1 MRKIS
6 YFVPYPELIPVVRRL
21 MDQPCYEGI
30 FANASIRYFP
40 QMYDLEV
47 EDDCDLV
54 IARGY
59 SVHVIRERFSGAIIE
74 IPITGSDIVNAIAL
88 CRKNTDCRK
97 IGLIGDYSNMKD
109 IQSMSSLFNINFE
122 VYVIDNPDQI
132 EDMVKCAIDE
142 GCDALIS
149 GSYANKCVIKN
160 GFHVYSGI
168 IENSEEAMERA
179 LNSAAGLLKNM
190 EYEANQM
197 ELLRLLAENV
207 TDGLIFV
214 DNKERIRIANAN
226 VVKIF
231 PNRKPV
237 SGKYFQEEF
246 SFMSRNYLKA
256 YRDKQN
262 LDNEIYRAWDMNIA
276 VDFTPVMIN
285 GHYKG
290 MLITIHDIGRL
301 QQKEARIRTKLNEM
315 GLYAKYEF
323 SDVIHKSQVMEHL
336 IERARKFAS
345 VTSNVLVYG
354 ETGTGKELIAQ
365 SIHNAS
371 KRKDGPFVAINCA
384 SFPENLLES
393 ELFGYEEGAFTG
405 AVKGGKAGLFEQ
417 AHGGTLFLDEVSELP
432 VSFQGKLLR
441 VLQERE
447 VRRVGGKKVVKIDV
461 RIITATNKIL
471 KEMTRE
477 GLFRE
482 DLLYRLDV
490 LNLSI
495 PPLRERKEDTRLL
508 AEHFLLKYREQFGT
522 CADHFT
528 EEAIK
533 LLCSYPFKGNIREL
547 RNIVERLSVTV
558 QDTVVHALDV
568 EESLG
573 LGDTGRGVMQMQQG
587 QQIQPMNQDIETE
600 GGGIRNIQ
608 KEEIEELLREC
619 DYNKSEVARRLGIN
633 RTTLWRKMGKMG
645 LL

>member
-1 MRKIS
+1 MRKIT

-21 MDQPCYEGI
+21 MDQPCYQGI
-30 FANASIRYFP
+30 FVNASIQYFP
-40 QMYDLEV
+40 IMYDVEV

-59 SVHVIRERFSGAIIE
+59 SIHVIRERFSGAIVE
-74 IPITGSDIVNAIAL
+74 IPITGSDIVKAIAQ
-88 CRKNTDCRK
+88 CRKNTNCQK

-109 IQSMSSLFNINFE
+109 IQSMSSLFNINFV

-132 EDMVKCAIDE
+132 EDMVKRAIEE

-149 GSYANKCVIKN
+149 GSHANKCVIKN
-160 GFHVYSGI
+160 GFKVYSGI
-168 IENSEEAMERA
+168 IENSEEAIARA
-179 LNSAAGLLKNM
+179 LNSAASLLKNM
-190 EYEANQM
+190 EYEASQM

-214 DNKERIRIANAN
+214 DDRERIRIANAN
-226 VVKIF
+226 VGRIF
-231 PNRKPV
+231 PNRRPV
-237 SGKYFQEEF
+237 AGKGFQEEF
-246 SFMSRNYLKA
+246 SFMTRNYLKA
-256 YRDKQN
+256 CREKQH
-262 LDNEIYRAWDMNIA
+262 LDNEIYRTRDMNIA
-276 VDFTPVMIN
+276 VDFTPVMIEDN
-285 GHYKG
+285 YKG
-290 MLITIHDIGRL
+290 MIITIRDIGRL
-301 QQKEARIRTKLNEM
+301 QQREAQIRTKLNEM
-315 GLYAKYEF
+315 GLYAKYQF
-323 SDVIHKSQVMEHL
+323 SDIIHQSPVMEHV
-336 IERARKFAS
+336 IQRARKFAS

-354 ETGTGKELIAQ
+354 ETGTGKELVAQ

-371 KRKDGPFVAINCA
+371 KRKNGPFVAINCA

-417 AHGGTLFLDEVSELP
+417 AHNGTLFLDEVSELP

-447 VRRVGGKKVVKIDV
+447 VRRVGGKRVVKIDV
-461 RIITATNKIL
+461 RIIAATNKNL
-471 KEMTRE
+471 KQMIQE

-495 PPLRERKEDTRLL
+495 PPLRKRREDIRLL
-508 AEHFLLKYREQFGT
+508 AEYFLLKYKEQFET

-528 EEAIK
+528 GHAVE
-533 LLCSYPFKGNIREL
+533 LLCGYPFKGNIREL

-558 QDTVVHALDV
+558 QDATVHASDV

-573 LGDTGRGVMQMQQG
+573 LNDTDMQPYPIQHPG
-587 QQIQPMNQDIETE
+587 QMPPVYQDSPADPIYAKE
-600 GGGIRNIQ
+600 IR
-608 KEEIEELLREC
+608 KEEVVSLLKEC
-619 DYNKSEVARRLGIN
+619 GYNKSEVARRLGIN